1 MEKELLTAGSL
12 ALEQKQRSVIVI
24 DATEH
29 PREVK
34 LRVAA
39 YCRVSSDSDDQLN
52 SFAAQ
57 NQYYTTLIASKENWA
72 LVDIYADEGITGTSA
87 QKRADFQRLMADCR
101 RGLIDRVLTKSVS
114 RFARNTKEC
123 LEAIRE
129 LKALGIG
136 VQFEK
141 EHLDTATMSGEMT
154 AAMFAAFA
162 QAESESIS
170 GNMRWSYLKRM
181 QNGTFIPPY
190 LPYGYCLRDGKIQ
203 PEPAQAAIVQ
213 RIFQEY
219 LSGRSADDIANGLC
233 ADLIPGKSGKISW
246 DSSSVRYILTNEKYI
261 GDSIWQKYF
270 TTSTLPHRTV
280 RNHGEVDSYHASQT
294 HVPLVTEACFRSANA
309 LLEKRSQQITCAEG
323 RLFALRQ
330 TIFCG
335 TCGSVFRRKVI
346 RDKVYWACIGREKGR
361 NRNCNILEVPE
372 ETVQQAFLRL
382 YYKLRHQ
389 GMSVLRQLQK
399 DLLSIRGRGMLW
411 SADIIALNQQIAN
424 LTSQSHILAQL
435 KQQGLVDPGVF
446 ISKSNQLAEQL
457 RAAQLQK
464 ERLLEDSGAETIS
477 QTRELLEILED
488 GPEFLESFDEEL
500 FRQLVDKIIVES
512 QERLRFRLKNGLE
525 LTEAIERKVR

>member
-12 ALEQKQRSVIVI
+12 ALEQKERNVIVI

-29 PREVK
+29 PQEVK

-57 NQYYTTLIASKENWA
+57 TQYYTTLISGKDNWT

-87 QKRADFQRLMADCR
+87 QKRKDFQRLMADCR
-101 RGLIDRVLTKSVS
+101 QGRIDRILTKSVS

-129 LKALGIG
+129 LKSLGIG

-141 EHLDTATMSGEMT
+141 EHLDTASMSGEMT

-219 LSGRSADDIANGLC
+219 LSGRSADDIAKGLC

-309 LLEKRSQQITCAEG
+309 LLEKRSQQITRAEG

-346 RDKVYWACIGREKGR
+346 RDKIYWACIGREKGR
-361 NRNCNILEVPE
+361 SRNCNILEIPE

-382 YYKLRHQ
+382 YYKLKHQ
-389 GMSVLRQLQK
+389 GVSILSQLQQN
-399 DLLSIRGRGMLW
+399 LLTIRSRRMLW
-411 SADIIALNQQIAN
+411 STDVIELNKQISN
-424 LTSQSHILAQL
+424 LTCQSHTLAQL
-435 KQQGLVDPGVF
+435 KQQGLVDPDIF
-446 ISKSNQLAEQL
+446 ISRSNELAEQL
-457 RAAQLQK
+457 RAAKQKK
-464 ERLLEDSGAETIS
+464 ERLLDAGSDETIT
-477 QTRELLEILED
+477 QTQELLDILD
-488 GPEFLESFDEEL
+488 AGPDFLECFDEEL
-500 FRQLVDKIIVES
+500 FCELVDKIIVES
-512 QERLRFRLKNGLE
+512 NERLWFRLKNGLE
-525 LTEAIERKVR
+525 LPEAIERTVR